1 MDFEKLLSFAEQV
14 QQSNTKHAA
23 PKAAKKFSANLPPPR
38 KEEKKSKG
46 IQSEAVRAFLEKQKR
61 EEEEKVAK
69 ERERK
74 QQMLNAKLEAKKKAD
89 EEKRKEEEEA
99 SFIPSNF
106 ASGPR
111 RRVGAAIT
119 RPRALVP
126 TVNPCLVKA
135 PNPCLVKAPNPCLVK
150 DLSSEKPTDSK
161 RASSD
166 GKSGSVKK
174 IKKKK
179 PIIKKPPGKPPL
191 SFEQL
196 LQIAQKKHTIPVD
209 TPVVKVKEPEEQRP
223 MTKEEK
229 EQYLRRHTKA
239 YQAWL
244 KFGKQ
249 PPAEKLAEA
258 NDRKKTKLLEEAAT
272 SSTGSSMNSFKHPG
286 GVEKPHKPSADVC
299 NPKVHLKTE
308 NGERKTAPKI
318 LQRDDVKARINGCS
332 NSSQQ
337 NMSKLK
343 SPYSTMRK
351 PSHAPS
357 SGNGSGRYISTRE
370 TVLKCGSQVKMVKAS
385 PVTERVK
392 PMNPWD
398 RIYGEIQKNNPKP
411 ERRKRPIEE
420 EEDEEEYDEDDEE
433 DDFIADDDDGDETGV
448 INYSKY
454 IKDIFGYDKNRFQN
468 ERDDDLR
475 GMESSYSQVVKEE
488 RMSARLGIK
497 EDLEDIRKEEEE
509 KKRKLM
515 KKAKKMKY
523 K

>member
-1 MDFEKLLSFAEQV
+1 
-14 QQSNTKHAA
+14 
-23 PKAAKKFSANLPPPR
+23 
-38 KEEKKSKG
+38 
-46 IQSEAVRAFLEKQKR
+46 
-61 EEEEKVAK
+61 
-69 ERERK
+69 
-74 QQMLNAKLEAKKKAD
+74 MLNAKLEAKKKAD

-150 DLSSEKPTDSK
+150 APNPCLVKDLSSEKPTDSK
-161 RASSD
+161 RASSGEASRMKETGGEKKKHESKHKD
-166 GKSGSVKK
+166 KDRHKHKHKDRENTTYSSNTAGLLAEKQRKNTSPALGVKTDSKSGSVKK

-272 SSTGSSMNSFKHPG
+272 SSKHATPSVKKHNMNTKVPGNSKSVTNNKALGQSELYSEMAEQNTHTKERGKSRPCSEMAEQNTHTKERGKSRPCSEMAEQNTHTKVPGKTKRCVTAGTGSSMNSFKHPG
-286 GVEKPHKPSADVC
+286 GVEKPHKPSAGVC

-308 NGERKTAPKI
+308 NGVRKTAPKI
-318 LQRDDVKARINGCS
+318 LQRDDVNARINGCN
-332 NSSQQ
+332 NSAQQ

-351 PSHAPS
+351 PSHAPPS
-357 SGNGSGRYISTRE
+357 VNGSGRYISTRE

-392 PMNPWD
+392 PTNPWD

-411 ERRKRPIEE
+411 GR
-420 EEDEEEYDEDDEE
+420 
-433 DDFIADDDDGDETGV
+433 
-448 INYSKY
+448 
-454 IKDIFGYDKNRFQN
+454 
-468 ERDDDLR
+468 
-475 GMESSYSQVVKEE
+475 
-488 RMSARLGIK
+488 
-497 EDLEDIRKEEEE
+497 
-509 KKRKLM
+509 
-515 KKAKKMKY
+515 
-523 K
+523 